1 MVISQ
6 SFTINVNILQIWMC
20 GGSLEIH
27 PCSAV
32 GHIFRLT
39 SPYKWGKTFFEIL
52 RHNYVRVAEVW
63 MDEYKNYYYERLNF
77 NLVGD

>member
-1 MVISQ
+1 
-6 SFTINVNILQIWMC
+6 MC

-32 GHIFRLT
+32 GHIFRRT

-52 RHNYVRVAEVW
+52 RHNYVRVPKIHLPNDVRA
-63 MDEYKNYYYERLNF
+63 KNTSTE
-77 NLVGD
+77 